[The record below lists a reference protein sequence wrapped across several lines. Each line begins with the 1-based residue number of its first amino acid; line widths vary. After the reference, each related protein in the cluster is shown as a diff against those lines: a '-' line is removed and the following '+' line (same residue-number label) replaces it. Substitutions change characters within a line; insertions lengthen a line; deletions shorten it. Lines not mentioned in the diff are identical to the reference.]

1 MHCFESEVTRNFLFA
16 LCLELNPCLERDDLL
31 LQDVLNANGIVTVV
45 QLFSLGEDALGRL
58 VYEVVQELRVA
69 A

>member
-1 MHCFESEVTRNFLFA
+1 MHCYEGEVTRNFLFA

-31 LQDVLNANGIVTVV
+31 LEDVLEDNGIDSVAM
-45 QLFSLGEDALGRL
+45 LFGLGEEALQAL
-58 VYEVVQELRVA
+58 VYDVVQELPVA